1 MRIHLLLLKYCLR
14 QRFEA
19 VLAEPGSR
27 PSWHVTMLCIC
38 NVLLAAPLPLSGS
51 VYSEMQT
58 NMFLCPSAAVGFK
71 REPALSDPPL
81 DRLLA
86 CGDW

>member
-27 PSWHVTMLCIC
+27 PSWHVMTLCIC
-38 NVLLAAPLPLSGS
+38 SVFLAALLALSS
-51 VYSEMQT
+51 RVHSEMQV
-58 NMFLCPSAAVGFK
+58 NRALCPSAVC
-71 REPALSDPPL
+71 ALSESLHSVTQLGTDS
-81 DRLLA
+81 
-86 CGDW
+86 